1 MRKQRQVFFLILCV
15 INASW
20 GLLRVYKRSNE
31 NLSSLDHSKLF
42 GRWYLFMDNRNST
55 VRDNTFGDF
64 ELTGDG
70 KLLNHLYRYFPN
82 TQECRSTSLLF
93 QPLSSDPSPEHAV
106 EFEVIRMSNKEV
118 LGTQT
123 YLYINDDKERGFVI
137 MHQESNQMNTYLVV
151 TRSKTP
157 SGQQQAINNA
167 LINLNLD
174 QNELRVKSTDYGCET
189 NTERGFEF

>member
-1 MRKQRQVFFLILCV
+1 MKI
-15 INASW
+15 
-20 GLLRVYKRSNE
+20 
-31 NLSSLDHSKLF
+31 
-42 GRWYLFMDNRNST
+42 
-55 VRDNTFGDF
+55 
-64 ELTGDG
+64 
-70 KLLNHLYRYFPN
+70 FPVWIIARN